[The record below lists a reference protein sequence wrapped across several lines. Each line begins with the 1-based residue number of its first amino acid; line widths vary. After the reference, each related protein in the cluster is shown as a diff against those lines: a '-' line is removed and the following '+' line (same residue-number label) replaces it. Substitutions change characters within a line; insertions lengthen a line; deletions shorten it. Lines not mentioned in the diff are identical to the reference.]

1 MRRLVALLATT
12 ARAQTPRR
20 VHGFDVR
27 TKAGHA
33 FKCLDAFIAP
43 APWNASA
50 PALVGIC
57 HPGHRQ
63 LTWAGGRCGFRYA
76 STEMDAR
83 VAREAGHEVFACAVP
98 PTEQLDGKF
107 LGARITDGDHDNAI
121 SVTASTWPWRQRS
134 KTYGVAVT
142 FMGKNVACGLNKGFE
157 AHCFRDWLEWH
168 RLLGVD
174 HFVAYDNGSRGD
186 HAWLR
191 VARHYARRGLLTLVD
206 WPYQLGGE
214 GTTGNNVAQRAQLSH
229 AAFAFSPRVA
239 WLGTFDVD
247 EFFVRVGVENH
258 GSI

>member
-1 MRRLVALLATT
+1 MRRLVALLATART

-27 TKAGHA
+27 TRAGHA
-33 FKCLDAFIAP
+33 F
-43 APWNASA
+43 
-50 PALVGIC
+50 
-57 HPGHRQ
+57 
-63 LTWAGGRCGFRYA
+63 
-76 STEMDAR
+76 M
-83 VAREAGHEVFACAVP
+83 
-98 PTEQLDGKF
+98 
-107 LGARITDGDHDNAI
+107 
-121 SVTASTWPWRQRS
+121 
-134 KTYGVAVT
+134 
-142 FMGKNVACGLNKGFE
+142 
-157 AHCFRDWLEWH
+157 
-168 RLLGVD
+168 D

-191 VARHYARRGLLTLVD
+191 AARHYARRGLLTLVD

>member
-1 MRRLVALLATT
+1 M
-12 ARAQTPRR
+12 
-20 VHGFDVR
+20 
-27 TKAGHA
+27 
-33 FKCLDAFIAP
+33 
-43 APWNASA
+43 
-50 PALVGIC
+50 
-57 HPGHRQ
+57 
-63 LTWAGGRCGFRYA
+63 
-76 STEMDAR
+76 
-83 VAREAGHEVFACAVP
+83 P

-107 LGARITDGDHDNAI
+107 LGARLTDGDHDDAI

-134 KTYGVAVT
+134 KTYGVAAT
-142 FMGKNVACGLNKGFE
+142 FMGKDVACGRNEGLA

-229 AAFAFSPRVA
+229 AAFAFSPRAVWKDNSSPSHFSA
-239 WLGTFDVD
+239 MARPSWLGRA
-247 EFFVRVGVENH
+247 VRNRHHHAIEQALRRWRGGRRERAVKF
-258 GSI
+258 

>member
-1 MRRLVALLATT
+1 MLGNK
-12 ARAQTPRR
+12 Q
-20 VHGFDVR
+20 G
-27 TKAGHA
+27 
-33 FKCLDAFIAP
+33 CL
-43 APWNASA
+43 
-50 PALVGIC
+50 
-57 HPGHRQ
+57 
-63 LTWAGGRCGFRYA
+63 
-76 STEMDAR
+76 E
-83 VAREAGHEVFACAVP
+83 EAVNEVFACEVFACAVP

-107 LGARITDGDHDNAI
+107 AGARLVDGEHNVV

-134 KTYGVAVT
+134 KKYGVAVT
-142 FMGKNVACGLNKGFE
+142 FMGKDVACGLNKGLE

-174 HFVAYDNGSRGD
+174 HFLAYDNGSRGD

-191 VARHYARRGLLTLVD
+191 AARHYARRGLLTLVD